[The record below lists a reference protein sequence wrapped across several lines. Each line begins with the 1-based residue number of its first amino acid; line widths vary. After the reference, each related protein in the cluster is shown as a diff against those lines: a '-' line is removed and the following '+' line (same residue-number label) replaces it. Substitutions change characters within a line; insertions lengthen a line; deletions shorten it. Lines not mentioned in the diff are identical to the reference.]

1 MDSQLKT
8 IAELRKKYQEY
19 FSQKK
24 HVVMPSASLIPEN
37 DSTTLFT
44 GSGMQPLVPY
54 LLGAKHPDG
63 TRLTNSQQCFR
74 AEDIEEVGDNRHTT
88 FFEML
93 GNWSLG
99 DYFKKEQLTWFAEF
113 LTDVAGLDL
122 SNVYVTAFAGDEKNG
137 IPRDE
142 ESAKIWQEIF
152 AKKGIKADVV
162 ELLTEKRGSELG
174 MQDGRIFYYDAKKNW
189 WSRAGVPENMPAGE
203 PGGPDS
209 EIFFEFKQIPH
220 DEKFGKYC
228 HPNCD
233 CGRFM
238 EIGNSV
244 FMEYKKEENGSFS
257 KLKQRNVDFGG
268 GMERIMAASQ
278 NNFDVFSAV
287 DTLRQIVEKIE
298 EKSGKAYSNDSAVR
312 NSFRVIA
319 DHLRAAVFILGAG
332 VLPSNTD
339 RGYILRRLIRRMV
352 RHSDILGMADNSLA
366 ELSAIVVSSY
376 ASIRPDMVEK
386 EKEIQEA
393 IQAEEKKFRQ
403 TLKNGL
409 QEFDR
414 LVLKSAGRDR
424 RLPGFEAFY
433 FYQSF
438 GFPKE
443 IMQELCAENNIIFD
457 ALGFEKE
464 YEKHQDIS
472 RAGTAQRFAGGLAD
486 HSEQTTKLH
495 TATHLLHASLR
506 KVLGEHVQQKGSNI
520 TPERLRFDFS
530 HPQKMTAEEI
540 SAVEIMVNEQIKRKL
555 QVTKEIMTP
564 AEAKQSGALGFFEK
578 KYGEQ
583 VSVYTVGDFSK
594 EICGGPHV
602 ENIGEIG
609 NFKIIKE
616 EAVSAG
622 IRRIKATI

>member
-1 MDSQLKT
+1 MNFQPKT
-8 IAELRKKYQEY
+8 ITELRKKYQEY
-19 FSQKK
+19 FSQRK
-24 HVVMPSASLIPEN
+24 HAVLPSASLIPEN

-74 AEDIEEVGDNRHTT
+74 AEDIVEVGDNRHTT

-99 DYFKKEQLTWFAEF
+99 DYFKKEQLNWFAEF
-113 LTDVAGLDL
+113 LTDVAGIDL
-122 SNVYVTAFAGDEKNG
+122 SNIYVTVFAGDEKKG
-137 IPRDE
+137 IPKDE

-152 AKKGIKADVV
+152 AKKGIKAEAV
-162 ELLTEKRGSELG
+162 ELLTEERGGELG
-174 MQDGRIFYYDAKKNW
+174 MQGGRIFYYNAKKNW

-209 EIFFEFKQIPH
+209 EVFFEFKQIPH

-257 KLKQRNVDFGG
+257 KLAQRNVDFGG
-268 GMERIMAASQ
+268 GLERIMAASQ
-278 NNFDVFSAV
+278 NNADMFIAV

-298 EKSGKAYSNDSAVR
+298 EKSGKTYSDNSSTR
-312 NSFRVIA
+312 KSFRVIA
-319 DHLRAAVFILGAG
+319 DHLRAVVFILSAG
-332 VLPSNTD
+332 ILPSNTD
-339 RGYILRRLIRRMV
+339 RGYVLRRLIRRMV
-352 RHSDILGMADNSLA
+352 RHSDVLNMAENSLA
-366 ELSAIVVSSY
+366 ELGTIVVSSY
-376 ASIRPDMVEK
+376 SSVRPDLIEK
-386 EKEIQEA
+386 ENEIKEA
-393 IQAEEKKFRQ
+393 IRAEEKKFRQ

-409 QEFDR
+409 QEFEKT
-414 LVLKSAGRDR
+414 VLKAGKND
-424 RLPGFEAFY
+424 LAGSDAFY

-443 IMQELCAENNIIFD
+443 IMQELCAENNIRFD
-457 ALGFEKE
+457 AQGFEQE
-464 YEKHQDIS
+464 FEKHQEIS

-486 HSEQTTKLH
+486 HSAQTTKLH
-495 TATHLLHASLR
+495 TATHLLHTALR
-506 KVLGEHVQQKGSNI
+506 KVLGDHVQQKGSNI

-540 SAVEIMVNEQIKRKL
+540 SIVEKMVNEQIERKL

-564 AEAKQSGALGFFEK
+564 AEAKQAGALGFFEK

-583 VSVYTVGDFSK
+583 VSVYTAGDFSK

-602 ENIGEIG
+602 ENTEEIG